1 MKRYL
6 EQGFTLVELMV
17 VVAIIGILS
26 AVAIPNFKKY
36 QAKSKTT
43 EAKMQLASVYS
54 YELTAASD
62 YDTFAG
68 CLGPLGYN
76 AAPKGFYIIGF
87 GAAFQGNLA
96 STNGLP
102 GCTAAAATG
111 VTSFIPATFKSY
123 SVTLTSANLPATGGD
138 QDSFTA
144 GAAGNLD
151 GALTDQWTINESK
164 NLLQT
169 NVGY

>member
-62 YDTFAG
+62 YDTFTS
-68 CLGPLGYN
+68 CLGDLGYD
-76 AAPKGFYIIGF
+76 AAPRGYYVIGF
-87 GAAFQGNLA
+87 TGNWRTAEAITAGLATCGATGFHSPATLK
-96 STNGLP
+96 TY
-102 GCTAAAATG
+102 AAA
-111 VTSFIPATFKSY
+111 V
-123 SVTLTSANLPATGGD
+123 TSANLPAGTTGT
-138 QDSFTA
+138 QSTFLA
-144 GAAGNLD
+144 GAGGNLD
-151 GALTDQWTINESK
+151 AALYDQWTINESK
-164 NLLQT
+164 NLRQVT
-169 NVGY
+169 VGY

>member
-68 CLGPLGYN
+68 CLGVLGYD
-76 AAPKGFYIIGF
+76 AAPKGYYVIGF
-87 GAAFQGNLA
+87 GATFQTALA

-102 GCTAAAATG
+102 GCTAAAGIGISAFTP
-111 VTSFIPATFKSY
+111 VTLRSY

-151 GALTDQWTINESK
+151 GGLTDQWTINEAK
-164 NLLQT
+164 NLIQS